1 MRFFSSVG
9 SAVLVGASLAAA
21 ASDVINLTSENFEST
36 VNKESLILVEFF
48 APWCGHCKSLAPE
61 YEQAAT
67 TLKDKGVPIAKV
79 DCVDQADLCTAQG
92 VTGYPTL
99 KVFKSGESSTYGGPR
114 KADGIIAYMLKQ
126 ALPAVSDVTI
136 ANHDEFK
143 TSDKVVVIAYLGSK
157 TDAPAAA
164 FSSVAEKHRDDYL
177 FGISTDADALKVAGV
192 EAPAIVVY
200 QKFDNGRADFPAAG
214 IKNTNVEVLEKFI
227 LDNSV
232 ALLDQVTGENYPGYA
247 QTGLPLAYLFI
258 DPYDEKL
265 QEHIDAVKPIA
276 AKYKG
281 KINFV
286 WIDAIKYADH
296 AKTLN
301 LKMDNWPGFVIQDI
315 EGGLK
320 FPMSGVAPSFAT
332 VDDWVS
338 KYAAGSLEPS
348 LKTAEIPKENDGAV
362 KVVVGAEYNKHVLDD
377 SKDVFVEFYAP
388 WCGHCKRLAPTWEEL
403 GEHYSAVNDK
413 ITIAK
418 MDATENDLP
427 PSAPFK
433 IAGFPTLMFKP
444 AGSSEFLQYDGD
456 RTLEDLI
463 KFTQQHA
470 KNDVTPP
477 PKAATEEAAAA
488 ATETAESKKAEHQE
502 L

>member
-21 ASDVINLTSENFEST
+21 ASDILDLTSENFEST

-48 APWCGHCKSLAPE
+48 APWCGHCKSLAPQ
-61 YEQAAT
+61 YEEAAT
-67 TLKDKGVPIAKV
+67 TLKEKGVPLAKV
-79 DCVDQADLCTAQG
+79 DCVDQADLCSAQG

-99 KVFKSGESSTYGGPR
+99 KVFRNGESSTYGGPR

-126 ALPAVSDVTI
+126 SLPAVSDVTA
-136 ANHDEFK
+136 ANHEEFK
-143 TSDKVVVIAYLGSK
+143 STDKVVVVAYLGSK
-157 TDAPAAA
+157 TDAPAPA
-164 FSSVAEKHRDDYL
+164 FSEVAEKHRDDYL
-177 FGISTDADALKVAGV
+177 FGISTDEQAAKIAGV
-192 EAPAIVVY
+192 QAPAIVVY
-200 QKFDNGRADFPAAG
+200 QKFDNGRADFPVNG

-232 ALLDQVTGENYPGYA
+232 ALLDQVTGENYPAYA
-247 QTGLPLAYLFI
+247 QTGLPLAYMFI

-265 QEHIDAVKPIA
+265 QEHIDAIKPIA
-276 AKYKG
+276 KKYKG

-315 EGGLK
+315 EGGTK
-320 FPMSGVAPSFAT
+320 YPMSGVVPSFST
-332 VDDWVS
+332 VEDWTT
-338 KYAAGSLEPS
+338 KFAAGTLEPS
-348 LKTAEIPKENDGAV
+348 LKTAEVPAENDGAV
-362 KVVVGAEYNKHVLDD
+362 KVVVGSEYNKIVLDD

-403 GEHYSAVNDK
+403 GEHYAGVKDK

-444 AGSSEFLQYDGD
+444 AGSSDFLQYDGE
-456 RTLEDLI
+456 RTFDDLV
-463 KFTQQHA
+463 KFASQHA

-477 PKAATEEAAAA
+477 PKPSSEAAA
-488 ATETAESKKAEHQE
+488 ATETPEAEKAKHEE

>member
-21 ASDVINLTSENFEST
+21 ASDVLNLTSENFEST

-99 KVFKSGESSTYGGPR
+99 KVFRGGESSTYGGPR

-143 TSDKVVVIAYLGSK
+143 TSDKVVVVAYLASK
-157 TDAPAAA
+157 TEAPAPA

-177 FGISTDADALKVAGV
+177 FGISTDADAFKVAGV
-192 EAPAIVVY
+192 EPPAIVVY
-200 QKFDNGRADFPAAG
+200 QKFDAGRADFPTTG
-214 IKNTNVEVLEKFI
+214 IKGTNAEVLEKFI
-227 LDNSV
+227 LDHSV
-232 ALLDQVTGENYPGYA
+232 ALLDQVTGENYPAYA

-315 EGGLK
+315 EGQTK
-320 FPMSGVAPSFAT
+320 YPMSGVAPSFAT

-338 KYAAGSLEPS
+338 KFAGGSLEPS
-348 LKTAEIPKENDGAV
+348 LKTAEVPKENDGVV
-362 KVVVGAEYNKHVLDD
+362 KVVVGSEYNKIVLDD

-403 GEHYSAVNDK
+403 GEHYSAVKDK

-444 AGSSEFLQYDGD
+444 AGSPEFLQYDGD
-456 RTLEDLI
+456 RTFEDLV
-463 KFTQQHA
+463 KFASQHA

-477 PKAATEEAAAA
+477 PKATTEAAAA
-488 ATETAESKKAEHQE
+488 EETAEAEKAKHEE